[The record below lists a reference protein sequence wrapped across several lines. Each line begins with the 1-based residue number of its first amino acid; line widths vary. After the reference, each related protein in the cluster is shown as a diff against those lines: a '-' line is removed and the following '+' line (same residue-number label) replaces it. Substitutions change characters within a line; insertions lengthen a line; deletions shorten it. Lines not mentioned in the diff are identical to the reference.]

1 MAPLEVARITVS
13 WVGVLLCIKLLPSRV
28 VSRCMVVFVAPF
40 VVLLRI
46 LVFAFPIRTK
56 DCAPVCLAAVT
67 VLVVN
72 ALVANARTA
81 CV

>member
-1 MAPLEVARITVS
+1 
-13 WVGVLLCIKLLPSRV
+13 
-28 VSRCMVVFVAPF
+28 MVVLFAHF

-46 LVFAFPIRTK
+46 LVFAFPIRTERLRL
-56 DCAPVCLAAVT
+56 VCLAAVT

-72 ALVANARTA
+72 ALVANARSA